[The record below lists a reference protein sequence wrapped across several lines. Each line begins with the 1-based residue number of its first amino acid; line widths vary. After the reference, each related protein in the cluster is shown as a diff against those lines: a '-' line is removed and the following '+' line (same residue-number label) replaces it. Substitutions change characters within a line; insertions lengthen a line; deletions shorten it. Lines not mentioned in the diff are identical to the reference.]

1 MKSTRSS
8 TGQKIKDHGSK
19 SDLVNDKTTVGVAR
33 HETLASALALIQK
46 DGKRFG
52 CGGVFHDK
60 INKTTENKTHL
71 RDCDA
76 MVWPWYRLEIVF
88 AQLPTAKWTCLWR
101 LNGHHTDD
109 DGGGN
114 DDTDDATAA
123 T

>member
-33 HETLASALALIQK
+33 HETLAPALALIQK

-71 RDCDA
+71 RDCGA
-76 MVWPWYRLEIVF
+76 
-88 AQLPTAKWTCLWR
+88 
-101 LNGHHTDD
+101 
-109 DGGGN
+109 DGVALVPIGN
-114 DDTDDATAA
+114 RICTAA
-123 T
+123 NCEMDLSLATEWSPH